1 MGSHAVS
8 LLEIPRQYSTSTCIR
23 EYNNTNQHGSFED
36 SETSIYKQSR
46 VQNCSLKQIQPVVLI
61 GDRFSLPASLQH
73 PSPATVSH
81 EDAAGLK
88 I

>member
-1 MGSHAVS
+1 MGSYALCLPGYDDNIVHSPVS
-8 LLEIPRQYSTSTCIR
+8 THTTQYH
-23 EYNNTNQHGSFED
+23 HGSFED

-46 VQNCSLKQIQPVVLI
+46 VQNCSLKQTQLVVLI
-61 GDRFSLPASLQH
+61 GDRFSLSASLQH

>member
-1 MGSHAVS
+1 MESHAVFHRKYHDNVLRS
-8 LLEIPRQYSTSTCIR
+8 PVST
-23 EYNNTNQHGSFED
+23 NTTHGSFED

-46 VQNCSLKQIQPVVLI
+46 VQNCSLKQTQPVVLI

-73 PSPATVSH
+73 PSPETVSH